1 MCVYVVGNTCIRG
14 LLLEVS
20 AFLCFQQS
28 LWSPGLSTGAFTC
41 EPSHQP
47 IYHLIYLFFILT
59 VPQGYF
65 SFPLYLLSPGL
76 LLNIK
81 GQSAVLQN
89 GRDFR
94 IHLLSSF
101 SLTRTIY
108 HQTVFGIQIVMPG
121 KCALQIPR
129 LCEDH
134 LEH

>member
-1 MCVYVVGNTCIRG
+1 MCAYVVGNTRIRG

-28 LWSPGLSTGAFTC
+28 LWSPDLSAGAFTC

-47 IYHLIYLFFILT
+47 IYLLIYLLFYPYYSTRVFLL
-59 VPQGYF
+59 P
-65 SFPLYLLSPGL
+65 PYLLSPGL
-76 LLNIK
+76 PLNIK
-81 GQSAVLQN
+81 GQSAILQD

-108 HQTVFGIQIVMPG
+108 RQTVFGIQIDNARQV
-121 KCALQIPR
+121 CFALPR
-129 LCEDH
+129 
-134 LEH
+134 